1 MPRGRGS
8 KLWKIGFEGDSF
20 EGDGFEFS
28 QLSRMSVNLKAN
40 AREVQKVCRNTRV
53 KNGLQ
58 KLAASNTSADRGE
71 QWGQVARQFTTN
83 CDMAQRIVLTPNPQ
97 PSMLDKIDLA
107 YTKNIAERVVANVNN
122 SSNEL
127 NKLKKERQNLV
138 VGLNSI
144 DEDPTAPS
152 QGGKRRRRNK
162 TNRKNRNRKTRK
174 NRRNRN

>member
-1 MPRGRGS
+1 MQLRPWAGIPVYLALGYLVTQAKSAPRAF
-8 KLWKIGFEGDSF
+8 L
-20 EGDGFEFS
+20 
-28 QLSRMSVNLKAN
+28 L
-40 AREVQKVCRNTRV
+40 
-53 KNGLQ
+53 GLCTY
-58 KLAASNTSADRGE
+58 AVYD
-71 QWGQVARQFTTN
+71 FT
-83 CDMAQRIVLTPNPQ
+83 Q

-107 YTKNIAERVVANVNN
+107 YTKNIAERVVANANN

-127 NKLKKERQNLV
+127 NKLKKERQNHV
-138 VGLNSI
+138 GGLNSI